1 MKTRLNLLLTAAC
14 AALAAVCL
22 AAGAH
27 AWLQGVARVLASTV
41 AVAAFGVEA
50 QPAIA
55 PAATGIQTT
64 DSAMLYADSQYTAV
78 GRDEGVPGGVT
89 PSEAIDTGNPVRE
102 ADAVRTSRAP
112 PGR

>member
-27 AWLQGVARVLASTV
+27 AWMQGVARVLANTV

-64 DSAMLYADSQYTAV
+64 DSAMPYTDSRYVAADREDV
-78 GRDEGVPGGVT
+78 LPDGVT
-89 PSEAIDTGNPVRE
+89 QPQAVDTGNSIPE